1 MPFRKGDP
9 NINRKGRK
17 KGSTNKITKEVKEA
31 FSMVLHNK
39 LPELERWLT
48 QVSHDDPA
56 KAAEI
61 LMKLSER
68 FLPILARTEI
78 TGADGED
85 VFKNVKFEFG
95 PEKAEDDEVE
105 E

>member
-1 MPFRKGDP
+1 MPFSKNDP
-9 NINRKGRK
+9 NINRKGRP
-17 KGSTNKITKEVKEA
+17 KGSKNKITKEVREA
-31 FSMVLHNK
+31 FSMILQNK
-39 LPELERWLT
+39 LPDLERWLT